1 MLFYLLWIP
10 ALIVA
15 GLCLFVWHIGW
26 WTIPALLG
34 AYVVFNLLYLLYVW
48 ILCQTVT
55 TEKEYDDISPF
66 YYRQMMLFIDWALAF
81 LGVDSAVKGKE
92 KLPEGEFLLVCNH
105 RSLVDPLMTE
115 LALKDRS
122 MAFISK
128 PENINKLFLGRV
140 AHRCGFL
147 PIDRENAR
155 NALVTINKAA
165 DNMKKHLCSY
175 GIYPEGTRTKTGDL
189 QEFHAGSFKAAQ
201 KARVPVVVSAITG
214 SEQVLHGH
222 FPFRRTKVELTILDV
237 LDAET
242 VKASKTKELAE
253 ISRNMI
259 LEKIGH

>member
-1 MLFYLLWIP
+1 MLFYLMWIP

-15 GLCLFVWHIGW
+15 ALCLLVWHIGW
-26 WTIPALLG
+26 WTIPALIG
-34 AYVVFNLLYLLYVW
+34 AFVFFNLMYILYVW

-66 YYRQMMLFIDWALAF
+66 YHRQMMIFIDWLLAAM
-81 LGVDSAVKGKE
+81 GVRWDVEGLE

-105 RSLVDPLMTE
+105 RSILDPLTTQM
-115 LALKDRS
+115 ALQSRS

-128 PENINKLFLGRV
+128 PENIYKLFLGRV
-140 AHRCGFL
+140 AYRCGFL
-147 PIDRENAR
+147 AIDRENAR

-175 GIYPEGTRTKTGDL
+175 GIYPEGTRTRTGDL

-201 KARVPVVVSAITG
+201 KAKVPVVVSVITG
-214 SEQVLHGH
+214 SDQFKHN
-222 FPFRRTKVELTILDV
+222 FPLRRTRVKITILDV

-242 VKASKTKELAE
+242 VKGSKTKELAE
-253 ISRNMI
+253 ISRNRI
-259 LEKIGH
+259 LEVTGH